1 MKLLINTFNS
11 TALNLAIE
19 KQNIEIVKLILTKEN
34 LDVNI
39 ICICYYKYLIKFYFS
54 IFNSIS
60 SKIIL

>member
-1 MKLLINTFNS
+1 MKLLFNTFNS

-39 ICICYYKYLIKFYFS
+39 ICI
-54 IFNSIS
+54 
-60 SKIIL
+60 